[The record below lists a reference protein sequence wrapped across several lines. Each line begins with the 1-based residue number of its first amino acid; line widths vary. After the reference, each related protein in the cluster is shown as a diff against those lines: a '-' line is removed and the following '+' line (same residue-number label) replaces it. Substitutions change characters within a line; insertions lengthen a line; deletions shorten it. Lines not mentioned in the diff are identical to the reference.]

1 MILASLVL
9 TFSAS
14 VLVVTIAQVVLALL
28 VVAASIHVTRLLH
41 DAVPSTIRSGVAS
54 GVGAVS
60 WMAFLP
66 FALVFGLV
74 SKHIGVH
81 TAGWMITAVTVLAG
95 ALLAKVALG
104 HRPDEVDDDP
114 AAPEPV
120 PAVPGACVSG
130 VAAVAA

>member
-1 MILASLVL
+1 
-9 TFSAS
+9 
-14 VLVVTIAQVVLALL
+14 
-28 VVAASIHVTRLLH
+28 
-41 DAVPSTIRSGVAS
+41 
-54 GVGAVS
+54 
-60 WMAFLP
+60 MAFLP